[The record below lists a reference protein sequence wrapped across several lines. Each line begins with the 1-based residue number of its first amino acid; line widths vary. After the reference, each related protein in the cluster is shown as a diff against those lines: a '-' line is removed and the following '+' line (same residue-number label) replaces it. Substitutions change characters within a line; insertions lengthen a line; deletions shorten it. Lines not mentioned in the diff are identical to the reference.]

1 MVNPGRV
8 LVATVAE
15 NREPF
20 ASEVV
25 YLYKTLQR
33 FGGHL
38 ARAQRVAYFVRSVDS
53 QAAKRLADLNVMI
66 KIVKPVDLRCP
77 HANKIRMLDDA
88 EDFDH
93 LVALDTDIV
102 IARDFSPYLQG
113 SSVAAKPAGR
123 TRLTRKEWKKLFE
136 YFGLKI
142 PLARYTTTATM
153 KETIPYFNSG
163 VILVPNKYVS
173 LLREAWESFI
183 ARILNDLPEISS
195 QSVFIDQ
202 FALSLALVGGRLPY
216 RALPLE
222 MNFPTDRQVH
232 AALGPERLAPYI
244 LHHHHRVSQTGE
256 VLPCSYE
263 NANILIGEINQYLRS
278 NELGGPA

>member
-1 MVNPGRV
+1 MVNPERV

-20 ASEVV
+20 TREAV
-25 YLYKTLQR
+25 YLFKTLQR
-33 FGGHL
+33 FGGYL
-38 ARAQRVAYFVRSVDS
+38 TRAQCVAYFVGSVDS
-53 QAAKRLADLNVMI
+53 EVAKRLADLNVMI
-66 KIVKPVDLRCP
+66 KIVRPVDLRCP

-102 IARDFSPYLQG
+102 ITRDFSPYLQG

-123 TRLTRKEWKKLFE
+123 TRLKRKEWRKLFE
-136 YFGLKI
+136 YFGLEI

-153 KETIPYFNSG
+153 KETIPYFNTG
-163 VILVPNKYVS
+163 VVVVPNKYVS
-173 LLREAWESFI
+173 LLREMWKSFI
-183 ARILNDLPEISS
+183 VKILNDLPEIADHG
-195 QSVFIDQ
+195 VFIDQ
-202 FALSLALVGGRLPY
+202 FSLSLALVAGRLPY

-222 MNFPTDRQVH
+222 MNFPTDRPVH

-244 LHHHHRVSQTGE
+244 LHHHHRVSQTGDI
-256 VLPCSYE
+256 LPCPYE
-263 NANILIGEINQYLRS
+263 NVNILIAEINQYLGS
-278 NELGGPA
+278 NELGDLT